1 MIVVTY
7 LTGLTVMRMIK
18 ILSLGIP
25 FQKIEPLVR
34 ATVGEKVTVAIEVT
48 LVMVVILATFSE

>member
-1 MIVVTY
+1 MTVATLVTVMIVVTY

-34 ATVGEKVTVAIEVT
+34 ATVGEKVTVAIEVVHT
-48 LVMVVILATFSE
+48 P